1 MIKKIKEAVKI
12 VATEEI
18 MPHFSKGKF
27 DVKSDGSLQTPADL
41 ASQEKLQS
49 ILQDIYPAPFLGEE
63 MSTFEQK
70 RLLSSANEFL
80 WCVDPIDGTSNYVNG
95 IPYFAVSVA
104 LMKEGRTLI
113 GVVYDP
119 ARQEM
124 FSAEV
129 GRGAYLNG
137 VKLPQCVNEKSLDHA
152 IAQID
157 FKRLPSKMSEVLLMT
172 PPYKS
177 QRNFGAGALEW
188 CYLASGRFD
197 IYIHGSQKI
206 WDYAAGSLIL
216 SESGGCLRTLGY
228 EDFWQDPSWSKSVV
242 AANRAEMFDTWVD
255 WLKNTNPRII
265 Q

>member
-1 MIKKIKEAVKI
+1 
-12 VATEEI
+12 
-18 MPHFSKGKF
+18 
-27 DVKSDGSLQTPADL
+27 
-41 ASQEKLQS
+41 
-49 ILQDIYPAPFLGEE
+49 

-104 LMKEGRTLI
+104 FMKKGRTLI

-119 ARQEM
+119 AREEM

-129 GRGAYLNG
+129 GGGAYLNG
-137 VKLPQCVNEKSLDHA
+137 VELLQRRKEKSIDHA

-157 FKRLPSKMSEVLLMT
+157 FKRLPPKISEVLLLN
-172 PPYKS
+172 PPYRS

-216 SESGGCLRTLGY
+216 SESG
-228 EDFWQDPSWSKSVV
+228 
-242 AANRAEMFDTWVD
+242 
-255 WLKNTNPRII
+255 
-265 Q
+265 

>member
-1 MIKKIKEAVKI
+1 MLKKIKEAVKI
-12 VATEEI
+12 VSTEEI
-18 MPHFSKGKF
+18 MPHFSEGKF
-27 DVKSDGSLQTPADL
+27 GIKPDGSLQTPADL
-41 ASQEKLQS
+41 AAQKKLQN
-49 ILQDIYPAPFLGEE
+49 ILQDIHPAPFLGEE
-63 MSTFEQK
+63 MSNFEQK

-104 LMKEGRTLI
+104 LMKKGRTLI

-119 ARQEM
+119 AREEM

-129 GRGAYLNG
+129 GGGAYLNG
-137 VKLPQCVNEKSLDHA
+137 VELLQRRREKSIDHA

-157 FKRLPSKMSEVLLMT
+157 FKRLPPKISEVLLLN
-172 PPYKS
+172 PPYRS

-188 CYLASGRFD
+188 CYLASGRLD

-228 EDFWQDPSWSKSVV
+228 GDFWQDPSWSKSVV
-242 AANRAEMFDTWVD
+242 AANRPEMFDAWVS
-255 WLKNTNPRII
+255 WLKNTDATII